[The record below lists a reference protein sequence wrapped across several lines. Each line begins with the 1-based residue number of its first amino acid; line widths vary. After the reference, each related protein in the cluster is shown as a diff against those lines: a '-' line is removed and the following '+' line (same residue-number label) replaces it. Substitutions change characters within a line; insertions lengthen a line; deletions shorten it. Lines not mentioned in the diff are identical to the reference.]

1 MMWTNRS
8 STSLAEQSAFVALM
22 RGLLGIA
29 IKGFIALSIAA
40 HCHALESMACEG
52 EREQARTKVQRIENE
67 WPLRG
72 SDAVAHYIRELGEQL
87 TKEVSGN
94 QPTRW
99 RFNVVRDYSANAFAI
114 GDGFIYV
121 TDGAVR
127 FSASEDELAAILAH
141 EIGHQ
146 LAGHFC
152 DLSSQ
157 STANRSG
164 KMFDWFR
171 RARPS
176 RIEHEA
182 VGSLSLAIDLA
193 KELEADRISV
203 QILNSAGY
211 DPHAMLEI
219 ARRIPAGSSSFS
231 HLRNRERIS
240 ALERLLAHLPCRP
253 GQTSERF
260 QKLKRELAEE

>member
-1 MMWTNRS
+1 MKGLLS
-8 STSLAEQSAFVALM
+8 SAF
-22 RGLLGIA
+22 
-29 IKGFIALSIAA
+29 KGFIGLSIAA
-40 HCHALESMACEG
+40 HCHALGNMACEG
-52 EREQARTKVQRIENE
+52 EREQARTKAERIENE

-72 SDAVAHYIRELGEQL
+72 SDAVSHYVRELGERL
-87 TKEVSGN
+87 TKEVSGS

-99 RFNVVRDYSANAFAI
+99 RFNVVRDYSANAFTI

-152 DLSSQ
+152 GLSPQ
-157 STANRSG
+157 SAANRSG

-182 VGSLSLAIDLA
+182 VGSLSLATDLA

-211 DPHAMLEI
+211 DPHAMLEV

-231 HLRNRERIS
+231 HLRDRERIS
-240 ALERLLAHLPCRP
+240 ALEKLLAHLPRRL

-260 QKLKRELAEE
+260 QELKRELMGE